1 MFNTPEGAKVLKYG
15 SVVLIV
21 LAVFLAIQSIYSL
34 VATRNIGKQDPY
46 MNTITVNGT
55 AERLA
60 TPDLA
65 TFSFGAEATA
75 ESVAAAQKVVT
86 DRVNK
91 ALDIIR
97 AAGVEEKDI
106 KTVGYNIN
114 PHYEY
119 NQGVCTPYNCPPGR
133 QTLVGYDV
141 SQMIE
146 VKVRDTSKAGE
157 ILGKLGGAEVTNLS
171 GLSFT
176 IDDEEKI
183 LAEARAEAIK
193 DAREKAKVLAK
204 DLGVRLGDVVSFND
218 NDYYPMPYYGGMY
231 GKEMDVAM
239 PENAAP
245 RVPTGENTIT
255 SNVSITYKI
264 R

>member
-15 SVVLIV
+15 SIVLIV
-21 LAVFLAIQSIYSL
+21 LAVFLAIQSVYSL
-34 VATRNIGKQDPY
+34 VATRNIGKENPY

-55 AERLA
+55 AEKLA

-75 ESVAAAQKVVT
+75 ESVASAQKVVT

-97 AAGVEEKDI
+97 AAGVEDKDI
-106 KTVGYNIN
+106 KTIGYNIN

-119 NQGVCTPYNCPPGR
+119 TQGVCTQYSCPPGR
-133 QTLVGYDV
+133 QNLVGYDV

-157 ILGKLGGAEVTNLS
+157 ILGKLGSAEITNLS

-176 IDDEEKI
+176 IDDEQKVI
-183 LAEARAEAIK
+183 AEARAEAIA
-193 DAREKAKVLAK
+193 DARAKAKVLAK
-204 DLGVRLGDVVSFND
+204 DLGVRLGDVVSFSDSND
-218 NDYYPMPYYGGMY
+218 YPMPYYGGVY
-231 GKEMDVAM
+231 NKGMDVAM
-239 PENAAP
+239 PESAAP
-245 RVPTGENTIT
+245 RVPTGENTII
-255 SNVSITYKI
+255 SNVSITYEV